1 MTEAGTGTE
10 VGAGTGVDGRAGAGV
25 DGGRVEIDV
34 GRDEVDWVS
43 GLLWSV
49 GVDAVEERDDR
60 VTGRTTL
67 VTAPDSA
74 ALRAALGDRWPVR
87 ALPPDESVH
96 DRWRAWARPVRC
108 GRLTVVPAW
117 MATEVD
123 GEVDGEVVV
132 RLDTGRAFGHGAH
145 PTTQAVLEQVVARVR
160 PGMGVLDVGC
170 GSGVLAVAAAALG
183 AERVVALDIDDE
195 AVRVT
200 RRNAEANGVADRV
213 TVSTTPVTEVDGDFD
228 LVLANI
234 GAATLIE
241 LAGSLVDRVA
251 PAGALTLSGLL
262 ADRRDDVL
270 AAYPDMVVAAEI
282 IEDGWCTLTLTHTPE
297 PDLLQ

>member
-1 MTEAGTGTE
+1 MS
-10 VGAGTGVDGRAGAGV
+10 GRI
-25 DGGRVEIDV
+25 EIDV

-49 GVDAVEERDDR
+49 GVDAVEERDDP

-67 VTAPDSA
+67 VTAPDSPG
-74 ALRAALGDRWPVR
+74 LRAALGDRWTVR
-87 ALPPDESVH
+87 SLPADDTVH
-96 DRWRAWARPVRC
+96 DRWREWARPVRV
-108 GRLTVVPAW
+108 GHLTVEPVSGDMGQGNRGRMSPETGGGVGA
-117 MATEVD
+117 
-123 GEVDGEVVV
+123 GVVV
-132 RLDTGRAFGHGAH
+132 RLDPGRAFGHGAH
-145 PTTQAVLEQVVARVR
+145 PTTRAVLDQVVARVR

-183 AERVVALDIDDE
+183 AGRVVALDIEEE

-213 TVSTTPVTEVDGDFD
+213 MVSTAPVTEVDGDFD

-234 GAATLIE
+234 GAATLID
-241 LAGSLVDRVA
+241 LAGSLIDRVA
-251 PAGALTLSGLL
+251 PAGTLTLSGLL

-270 AAYPDMVVAAEI
+270 AAYPDLVVAAEVVD
-282 IEDGWCTLTLTHTPE
+282 DGWCTLTLTLTHPE
-297 PDLLQ
+297 PNSLQ